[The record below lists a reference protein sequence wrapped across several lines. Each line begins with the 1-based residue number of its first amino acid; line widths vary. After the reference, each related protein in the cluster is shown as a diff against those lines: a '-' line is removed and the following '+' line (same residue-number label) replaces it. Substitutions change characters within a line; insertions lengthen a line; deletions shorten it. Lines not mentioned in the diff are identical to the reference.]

1 MADRWGGILFFLG
14 AYFFVPVF
22 IAKVP
27 MGASWK
33 SIFIAYGIWFVLL
46 AAFGL
51 TTTRTWGEAI
61 GWPLIMGMFFTL
73 PAIVVIVLVLKA
85 TGIK

>member
-1 MADRWGGILFFLG
+1 MTDRWVEVLFFLG

-22 IAKVP
+22 VAKVP

-33 SIFIAYGIWFVLL
+33 SIFIAYGIWIALL

-51 TTTRTWGEAI
+51 ITARTWDEAI

-85 TGIK
+85 TGIR

>member
-1 MADRWGGILFFLG
+1 MTDRWGEIVFFLG
-14 AYFFVPVF
+14 AYFVVPVLV
-22 IAKVP
+22 AKVP
-27 MGASWK
+27 MGASWR
-33 SIFIAYGIWFVLL
+33 SILIAYGIWLALL

-51 TTTRTWGEAI
+51 TSTRTWGEAI

-85 TGIK
+85 AGIR